1 MRTYW
6 LSFCDNEKPQ
16 GQQFLGAC
24 IIEVEAI
31 DAERAKAL
39 IDLQFP
45 QHAPGAEWTAA
56 ATQKAHRQGC
66 NPGGQVMSIDM
77 TENLPS
83 DRVEHWQA
91 IPRNRLMDRDELQ
104 QRGLT

>member
-6 LSFCDNEKPQ
+6 LSFCDGQKLK

-24 IIEVEAI
+24 IIEVEAA

-39 IDLQFP
+39 IDVQFP
-45 QHAPGAEWTAA
+45 QHAPGAEWIAA
-56 ATQKAHRQGC
+56 ASRKAHHQGC
-66 NPGGQVMSIDM
+66 NPGGEVMAIDM
-77 TENLPS
+77 TENLPP

-91 IPRNRLMDRDELQ
+91 IPRNRLMDKAELQ